1 MMTNTLLGGAI
12 SPALHRIRPALLP
25 VPVAQGTAVSAAVRA
40 TADFGSNVG
49 TAYGTK
55 GSPPR
60 EAPV

>member
-1 MMTNTLLGGAI
+1 MIVNTMSGGAL

-25 VPVAQGTAVSAAVRA
+25 VSASQGTVLSAAVRA
-40 TADFGSNVG
+40 TAGLDSN
-49 TAYGTK
+49 AYGFTVK